1 MSTVDPVRRVKERQA
16 SRVGSSRA
24 AIWLLLSAIV
34 TLAAGLICGMAV
46 AWMFDLNREHM
57 INSIFA
63 DAPELSMSLVWTTAV
78 GPILA
83 VAAGGMMTAAAK
95 AYTGHLFDF
104 PVVGP
109 VTIGLIGAVPG
120 VMIGIRY
127 WTPPMTV
134 GVRTDPVFGDDEV
147 WSQIDWIA
155 YHATTWLPLLTALL
169 ALVSLVS
176 GIHARRRKASR
187 RRDLD
192 RLLVEGHRV
201 VGDITDISTPSEGSA
216 ILTPWT
222 VHFLDRSLTDRWV
235 TSHGRFER
243 NDIPKV
249 GDLVSVLYDPMA
261 PGDKHRIYIGG
272 MEAVTADDFLRWRL

>member
-63 DAPELSMSLVWTTAV
+63 DAPELSMSLGWTTAV

-109 VTIGLIGAVPG
+109 VTIGLIGAVP
-120 VMIGIRY
+120 
-127 WTPPMTV
+127 PP
-134 GVRTDPVFGDDEV
+134 GCL
-147 WSQIDWIA
+147 S
-155 YHATTWLPLLTALL
+155 
-169 ALVSLVS
+169 
-176 GIHARRRKASR
+176 
-187 RRDLD
+187 
-192 RLLVEGHRV
+192 
-201 VGDITDISTPSEGSA
+201 
-216 ILTPWT
+216 
-222 VHFLDRSLTDRWV
+222 
-235 TSHGRFER
+235 
-243 NDIPKV
+243 
-249 GDLVSVLYDPMA
+249 
-261 PGDKHRIYIGG
+261 
-272 MEAVTADDFLRWRL
+272 